1 MKCSI
6 CGKEI
11 VGYGNSI
18 YPLEGR
24 KCCDECNMKV
34 VMPVRIFIRTL
45 PKRNNAMLIKEH
57 EVVLV
62 KPDDKYFTLKELQT
76 AVEGYI
82 EVVESE
88 FSNCL
93 DVVNEEGKL
102 KKLYFNN
109 IAYML
114 LDREYVG
121 NVLICPKAI
130 FEKPEED

>member
-11 VGYGNSI
+11 TRYGNSI
-18 YPLEGR
+18 YPLEGGR
-24 KCCDECNMKV
+24 CCDECNMKV
-34 VMPVRIFIRTL
+34 VMPVRVFIETT
-45 PKRNNAMLIKEH
+45 PKKNYALLIKEN
-57 EVVLV
+57 EVQLFQ
-62 KPDDKYFTLKELQT
+62 PGDKYFTLKELQE
-76 AVEGYI
+76 AVDGYI
-82 EVVESE
+82 EVVQSE
-88 FSNCL
+88 FDNYL

-114 LDREYVG
+114 MNREYVG
-121 NVLICPKAI
+121 NVLVVPKAI